1 MMKMLK
7 TREELADDYTDFYD
21 DEEFCRFCQEL
32 ARLILCED
40 DPVRRSNKVAVLDEV
55 VHSSAELMG
64 RSALELS
71 KERGV

>member
-55 VHSSAELMG
+55 VHSVDEL
-64 RSALELS
+64 RPVSALELS
-71 KERGV
+71 KEEGV